1 MIKNI
6 LYGLSLFIV
15 CLTYGQNGMYNL
27 LYCIPNYGSV
37 TEYDQIK
44 LYGNDRNGFTYFP
57 HAIINKT
64 EANMGGNNEN
74 NEYDMIY
81 GSFFIF
87 YEPESSIIETISK
100 GVIINPF
107 IPDSDEYDYNYR
119 THVRSRLE
127 NYHVSNFCAEYPYY
141 IYQQKNKHN
150 IFGLHV
156 SISLFNTELIE
167 YLPYYPLGM
176 TIIPLKFYGELSVCN
191 QMDFSMP
198 NWNRMDQNNPIEVY
212 LDSVPIYLISRYDSI
227 VFFESRKAISNKSRK
242 YMEVCSN
249 LEFIYSNSYVRKLI
263 RNYNRIGRRREEFNK
278 TIFETSK
285 KLKDYF
291 CYD

>member
-1 MIKNI
+1 MTKIILLILGLNI
-6 LYGLSLFIV
+6 YALG
-15 CLTYGQNGMYNL
+15 YGQNGMYNL
-27 LYCIPNYGSV
+27 LYCIPNYGSL
-37 TEYDQIK
+37 TDYDPIK
-44 LYGNDRNGFTYFP
+44 LYDFGRNDFTYFP

-64 EANMGGNNEN
+64 EASMCGNNED
-74 NEYDMIY
+74 NEFDMIY

-87 YEPESSIIETISK
+87 FEPENSIIESISK

-107 IPDSDEYDYNYR
+107 IPDSDEYNYNYR
-119 THVRSRLE
+119 TNIRSRLE
-127 NYHVSNFCAEYPYY
+127 NYYVGNFCVEYPYY
-141 IYQQKNKHN
+141 IYQQNNKHN
-150 IFGLHV
+150 IYGLHF
-156 SISLFNTELIE
+156 SISLFNSELIE

-191 QMDFSMP
+191 KIDFPMP
-198 NWNRMDQNNPIEVY
+198 NWNRMDQNDPIEVY
-212 LDSVPIYLISRYDSI
+212 FDSVPIYLISRYDSMI
-227 VFFESRKAISNKSRK
+227 FFEARKAISNKSRM

-249 LEFIYSNSYVRKLI
+249 LEFIYSNSYVRKLV
-263 RNYNRIGRRREEFNK
+263 RNYNRIGRRREEYNK